1 MDNDGFQIIVLL
13 VGIGIVIGM
22 VIAGLAF
29 ISRDSRYTKFC
40 PVCGHAYTNS
50 DTYCADDG
58 TLLKEKL
65 D

>member
-1 MDNDGFQIIVLL
+1 MDNNDFSNIILFIVI
-13 VGIGIVIGM
+13 GIGIGM
-22 VIAGLAF
+22 VIVGLAF
-29 ISRDSRYTKFC
+29 FIRDNHYTKFC
-40 PVCGHAYTNS
+40 SVCGHAYTNS

>member
-1 MDNDGFQIIVLL
+1 MDNKDFQTVILFVL
-13 VGIGIVIGM
+13 IGIVIGM
-22 VIAGLAF
+22 GIAVLAF
-29 ISRDSRYTKFC
+29 FIRDTYNNKFC
-40 PVCGHAYTNS
+40 PECGRVYTYS

>member
-1 MDNDGFQIIVLL
+1 MDNHDFQAVLL
-13 VGIGIVIGM
+13 ITLTGILIGM
-22 VIAGLAF
+22 GIIALA
-29 ISRDSRYTKFC
+29 ITIRDSHYNKFC
-40 PVCGHAYTNS
+40 PVCGRVYTNS

>member
-1 MDNDGFQIIVLL
+1 MDNNDFQNIILFV
-13 VGIGIVIGM
+13 VIGIVIGM
-22 VIAGLAF
+22 GITALAF
-29 ISRDSRYTKFC
+29 VIRDSHYNKFC
-40 PVCGHAYTNS
+40 PACGQAYTNS